1 MTKKGRGMGRLAR
14 RLLYSFMGFTVM
26 SSLAVALISGA
37 VICSYGNG
45 TFILT
50 ALVLITAALT
60 AGTVVWCGHCEQ
72 LARREDILVS
82 LEPPS
87 KDRKDEGTNPR
98 HRGTA
103 PREHNSGR

>member
-1 MTKKGRGMGRLAR
+1 MGRLAR
-14 RLLYSFMGFTVM
+14 RLLYSFVGVTVM

-50 ALVLITAALT
+50 ALVVITSALT
-60 AGTVVWCGHCEQ
+60 AGMVVWCQHCEQ
-72 LARREDILVS
+72 LARREDILDS
-82 LEPPS
+82 LKPLS
-87 KDRKDEGTNPR
+87 KERKDEGTHSR
-98 HRGTA
+98 DRGTS